1 MRPYQTALRSGAA
14 AGSWCCALFLAAS
27 EQGLEQIELPYSDDK
42 RVGVLPWGFSAAAL
56 LMEISRSWCLQW
68 GFAKCC
74 IDA

>member
-1 MRPYQTALRSGAA
+1 MRPYHIAFHGGIG
-14 AGSWCCALFLAAS
+14 AGSWCCALFFAAS
-27 EQGLEQIELPYSDDK
+27 EQGLEQIELPYSEHR
-42 RVGVLPWGFSAAAL
+42 RVGALPRGFSATAL